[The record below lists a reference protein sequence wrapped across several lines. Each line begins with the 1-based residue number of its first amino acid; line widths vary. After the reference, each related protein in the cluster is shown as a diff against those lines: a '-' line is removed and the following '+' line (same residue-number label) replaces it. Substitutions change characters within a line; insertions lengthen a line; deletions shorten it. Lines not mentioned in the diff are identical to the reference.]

1 MCFYGSHTIAI
12 INAQP
17 KRCKEKREN
26 FEVLNPVFEILEIE

>member
-17 KRCKEKREN
+17 NRCKEKREN